1 MLVASLRE
9 PIVALPAI
17 SHDSSS
23 VYAHMLF
30 DERHKGL
37 RTTILNS
44 KEELAT
50 LFALGHAKHPLG
62 VLGDAS
68 YFLFPLGEVR
78 FVDLDDLAS
87 HPKLALRVIP
97 LF

>member
-1 MLVASLRE
+1 
-9 PIVALPAI
+9 
-17 SHDSSS
+17 
-23 VYAHMLF
+23 MLF

-50 LFALGHAKHPLG
+50 RFVLDHAKHPLG

-68 YFLFPLGEVR
+68 HFLLPFGEVR

-87 HPKLALRVIP
+87 RPKLALRVIP